1 MKQARLEAL
10 KLAATHGVSP
20 KETLETAEMY
30 FQYIEEGAKIIELP
44 KTKTRTK
51 LTLKE
56 SV

>member
-51 LTLKE
+51 LKLKGT
-56 SV
+56 V